1 MPRDGIAI
9 EAADALDP
17 LTALPAWVKGEKRL
31 SSMLPYVSLVTDR
44 TIRTRGN
51 ELMQCIRLEGV
62 NSTTSEDAHLDR
74 IGSLLAGIVAQVG
87 TGFSFYLHK
96 VSKAVDVTLPP
107 IPGEGFASAV
117 DQRWRTHLGRS
128 GLRDKTITLSVLK
141 RPETG
146 SRLPFGLG
154 ASRTRFAADT
164 TRRLRKLDE
173 VVGFLLSSFDELKP
187 SLLAASTGE
196 LFGFLGSLN
205 TGEEHPLFPRSRLGV
220 IAEDV
225 ANTRVTF
232 RGTTIV
238 LSDGAVGE
246 KVGAIFAVKNYPAK
260 TDSLMLDELNLPV
273 DMVVTHSFVPI
284 NVNIMAGRIK
294 RQLRLMQA
302 ANDGAVS
309 LAQELELAQ
318 DDLES
323 KRLIFGEHH
332 MTVAVYARSQAALDD
347 IASEIRNISATS
359 GINLISEAF
368 GARAHF
374 MAQHPGNTGARSRK
388 AAITNHNFAD
398 LATFH
403 RTPLGKTG
411 REVPW
416 GVPITLFP
424 TPERSG
430 FRFNFHEQGA
440 PDREPTGGHT
450 LILGRPGSGKS
461 VLAAFLMTMARRAG
475 ARLFVFDYRAGM
487 EMAVRALGGSYS
499 TVRAGRPTGLNPL
512 QTEIDAR
519 GQAWLADWLASLLER
534 RDRPLTPVQTNRLQE
549 VVRQNASAGNAGLRN
564 WSDFASL
571 LVSTDDDGDLFE
583 RMQEWTAEG
592 RYGWMFGSNTEDT
605 FSLDG
610 DVSGFDL
617 TGILDSESE
626 RERMAVLSYLFRR
639 VERVIED
646 RKPTII
652 VIDEAWKAL
661 DNAYFAERLSNWLVT
676 ARKQNAVVV
685 MMTQYASQ
693 LERTRTGKTIVEAVP
708 TQVLLPNIR
717 ASAADYAMLGLSDK
731 ELDVLL
737 GVGSASR
744 LALVRDDRGA
754 VVIDADLSSLGP
766 LVTILGGMEKGEDLV
781 GADYRERPNF
791 WADFWRAT

>member
-1 MPRDGIAI
+1 MPRDGIADEVENAI
-9 EAADALDP
+9 DP
-17 LTALPAWVKGEKRL
+17 VTALPAWVKGEKRL

-74 IGSLLAGIVAQVG
+74 IGGLLAGIVAQLG
-87 TGFSFYLHK
+87 TPFSFYLHK

-107 IPGEGFASAV
+107 IPGEGFAAAV
-117 DQRWRTHLGRS
+117 DQRWRTHLGQA
-128 GLRDKTITLSVLK
+128 GLRDKTLTLTVLK
-141 RPETG
+141 RPDAG

-154 ASRTRFAADT
+154 ASLARHAADT
-164 TRRLRKLDE
+164 ARRLRKLDE
-173 VVGFLLSSFDELKP
+173 VVGFLMSSFDELKP
-187 SLLAASTGE
+187 RMLAASTGE
-196 LFGFLGSLN
+196 LLGFLGSLN

-232 RGTTIV
+232 RGSTIA
-238 LSDGAVGE
+238 LSDGSVGD
-246 KVGAIFAVKNYPAK
+246 KLGAIFAVKNYPAK

-284 NVNIMAGRIK
+284 NANIMAGRIK

-323 KRLIFGEHH
+323 NRLIFGEHH
-332 MTVAVYARSQAALDD
+332 MTVAVYARTQPALDD
-347 IASEIRNISATS
+347 IAAEIRNISATS

-571 LVSTDDDGDLFE
+571 LVSTDDEGDLFE
-583 RMQEWTAEG
+583 RMQEWTADG
-592 RYGWMFGSNTEDT
+592 RYGWIFGANADDT
-605 FSLDG
+605 FKIGGSTDA
-610 DVSGFDL
+610 DVAGFDL

-754 VVIDADLSSLGP
+754 VVIDADLSALGP
-766 LVTILGGMEKGEDLV
+766 LVTILGGMEKGEALV
-781 GADYRERPNF
+781 GPDYRDRR
-791 WADFWRAT
+791 DFWRVT